1 MDNLKNVNNYEIV
14 FIEPMEIDNRGNVIL
29 KESYNDIINYIN
41 NNFKFPVFKNNGPMI
56 LFSPLTRCYFSGD
69 DENIFYY
76 VDFGDTRFISNSLN
90 APLAEARIA

>member
-1 MDNLKNVNNYEIV
+1 MTNLKNVNSYEII

-29 KESYNDIINYIN
+29 KESYNDIMNYIN
-41 NNFKFPVFKNNGPMI
+41 NNFKFPVFKENGSVI

-76 VDFGDTRFISNSLN
+76 VDFGDTSFVSNSLN
-90 APLAEARIA
+90 APLEKERIA

>member
-1 MDNLKNVNNYEIV
+1 MGNLKNVNNYEIV

-41 NNFKFPVFKNNGPMI
+41 NNFKFPVFKDNGPAFS
-56 LFSPLTRCYFSGD
+56 FSPLTRCYFSGD
-69 DENIFYY
+69 ENIFYH

-90 APLAEARIA
+90 APLEEERIA